1 MNGNVDLDLDVDV
14 DVAAGV
20 ADFHT
25 MIDGLYQIA
34 VFDADRM
41 ADDLM
46 AFAYEN
52 ADVDAYAD
60 GGHLNHV

>member
-1 MNGNVDLDLDVDV
+1 MNGNVDLDLDV

-34 VFDADRM
+34 VSDVDRM